1 MDYKKEE
8 REIKVILLI
17 AVITIAAL
25 IIPAVLF
32 IAKHLAL

>member
-17 AVITIAAL
+17 AVITIAAVG
-25 IIPAVLF
+25 IFAVLF
-32 IAKHLAL
+32 IAKHLSL